1 MSLPNQIPSSTQ
13 ASLSNESPI
22 AARPFHSLSQA
33 YQTYMEDDHE
43 EHNHFEDVCRAYRQY
58 ATFAM
63 QQWVNS
69 QYRLHSLP
77 EAQRNLLPA
86 GLRQETNEFQ
96 ERANAYK
103 DAAIRNQFCLDCI
116 LRHAGQPH
124 SQQMTQQQF
133 STDAQ
138 MSKVSSVLKSLARD
152 WSSEGK
158 VERDM
163 AYAPL
168 LKMVQKYLPLNNR
181 SLRLCVPGAGVGR
194 LACELTASG
203 YAVQGNEF
211 SLHMLLASDYILN
224 GPLQPSTPL
233 AISPYLLESRN
244 VHSVDDPVRVVHI
257 PDVDPFEMIMKNG
270 GDDSHPP
277 LRNLNDEMQTDNPS
291 SETEKR
297 RKVNEIEDESSP
309 ESSTGFSMA
318 AGDFVSIYSDDR
330 EAGQWDGVVACFF
343 LDASPNVVEYL
354 LVIYRMLK
362 PGGLL
367 FNFGPLLWH
376 WSGPAMRPDDQTVD
390 DYHQRLN
397 HLDSKY
403 LTSIDLSLD
412 DMIEILKNIGFEII
426 ESSCGH
432 PALYTSD
439 RRSMVSLQ
447 YRCTRFVARKPKLP
461 PQALK

>member
-1 MSLPNQIPSSTQ
+1 MSQPNEISSSTRTPVSSGPSSPTQ
-13 ASLSNESPI
+13 
-22 AARPFHSLSQA
+22 PFHSLSQA
-33 YQTYMEDDHE
+33 YQTYMETDKE
-43 EHNHFEDVCRAYRQY
+43 EHNHFEDVCRSYRQY

-63 QQWVNS
+63 QQRVNQ

-77 EAQRNLLPA
+77 EMQRKLLPE
-86 GLRQETNEFQ
+86 GLRQETKEFQ

-116 LRHAGQPH
+116 LRHSGQPH
-124 SQQMTQQQF
+124 SQQISQQQF
-133 STDAQ
+133 ATDAQ

-152 WSSEGK
+152 WSTEGK

-163 AYAPL
+163 AYAPIMQ
-168 LKMVQKYLPLNNR
+168 MVQRHLPLNSKAR
-181 SLRLCVPGAGVGR
+181 RLCVPGAGVGR
-194 LACELTASG
+194 LACELATSG
-203 YAVQGNEF
+203 YSVQGNEF

-233 AISPYLLESRN
+233 AISPFLLESRN
-244 VHSVDDPVRVVHI
+244 VHSMDDPVRIVHI
-257 PDVDPFEMIMKNG
+257 PDVDPYEMIVNKRETSSMQTNRSSPG
-270 GDDSHPP
+270 STIGVDTDDS
-277 LRNLNDEMQTDNPS
+277 LSSVGGSEDKAKDEDST
-291 SETEKR
+291 SEAT
-297 RKVNEIEDESSP
+297 N
-309 ESSTGFSMA
+309 FSMA
-318 AGDFVSIYSDDR
+318 AGDFLSIYSDTR
-330 EAGQWDGVVACFF
+330 EAGQWDGVVTCFF

-362 PGGLL
+362 PGGCL

-376 WSGPAMRPDDQTVD
+376 WSGPAMRPDDKSID
-390 DYHQRLN
+390 EYHERLS

-426 ESSCGH
+426 DSSCGH

-439 RRSMVSLQ
+439 RRSMASLH
-447 YRCTRFVARKPKLP
+447 YKCVRFVAQKPAAK
-461 PQALK
+461 K